1 MSRKKVCCLLRARK
15 VRYCDRKEASSIS
28 KFRYI
33 WGGEDGSVDVGSE
46 QGRGRDAGFAVVE
59 DAREEA

>member
-1 MSRKKVCCLLRARK
+1 MCCLLRARK

-33 WGGEDGSVDVGSE
+33 CGGEEGSVDVGSE
-46 QGRGRDAGFAVVE
+46 EWRERGADFVAVE
-59 DAREEA
+59 DAGGEA